1 MLGEE
6 ASRIYAVGR
15 TDNRLHHAT
24 GSRLLHHSGHHRK
37 RRDDHADHERSGI
50 LLRLSRTRNGNAVQT
65 VRTSGREAR
74 SVAESGRMQDEGG
87 NVKPSEERRRR
98 HHRLPDREEAERHR
112 AVRIRNRLDGVG
124 CKQRQQGTGRHDKRM
139 VLPQPTGGGEA
150 RGKDAA
156 VRGKRPQTRLCPDA
170 QLQSRRNLTIRP
182 PLPAL
187 RPP

>member
-6 ASRIYAVGR
+6 ASRIHAVGR

-24 GSRLLHHSGHHRK
+24 GSRDVHHSGHHRK
-37 RRDDHADHERSGI
+37 RRDDYADHERSGI

-98 HHRLPDREEAERHR
+98 HHRLPDREEAGRHR

-124 CKQRQQGTGRHDKRM
+124 GKQRQQGTGRHDKRM
-139 VLPQPTGGGEA
+139 VLPQPTGGSEA
-150 RGKDAA
+150 
-156 VRGKRPQTRLCPDA
+156 
-170 QLQSRRNLTIRP
+170 
-182 PLPAL
+182 
-187 RPP
+187 